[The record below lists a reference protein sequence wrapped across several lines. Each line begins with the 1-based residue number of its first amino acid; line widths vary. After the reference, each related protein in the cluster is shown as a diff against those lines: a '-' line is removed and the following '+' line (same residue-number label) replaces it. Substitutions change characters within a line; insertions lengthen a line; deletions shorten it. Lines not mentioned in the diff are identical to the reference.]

1 MNRRLVLAAVV
12 ALALAP
18 QTFANGWL
26 KTIAAAQKV
35 AKEKKQL
42 ILVDMF
48 AEWCGWCH
56 RFEREVFPS
65 KAFQDATTEIVLL
78 RLDTEDRK
86 EGTQMARKFAVTSL
100 PTFLI
105 LTPELELAGMIRGYS
120 PPNEFVKQLEQN
132 VASHNAF
139 LDRVKNEA
147 KFKNDYFKRLELA
160 KDFSTR
166 LAFDKA
172 EPRLR
177 KLTTEKGV
185 PAAVRDSAY
194 YELALVYTTQ
204 EKYTDA
210 QKTIRELLGV
220 SKLGE
225 SVERSRLLLGQIY
238 LQQGNLAAARDEF
251 REFKQV
257 FPNSPLIRNV
267 DMVLPQLEKRLNG
280 K

>member
-1 MNRRLVLAAVV
+1 LIRRLAAAAVI

-26 KTIAAAQKV
+26 KTVAAAQKA
-35 AKEKKQL
+35 AKEKQQL

-65 KAFQDATTEIVLL
+65 KVFQDATTDIILL

-86 EGTQMARKFAVTSL
+86 EGTAMARKYAVTSL
-100 PTFLI
+100 PTFLL

-120 PPNEFVKQLEQN
+120 PPNEFVKQLGQSINAHE
-132 VASHNAF
+132 AF
-139 LDRVKNEA
+139 LARVKNEHSFR
-147 KFKNDYFKRLELA
+147 KDYFKRLELA
-160 KDFSTR
+160 KDFSSR

-177 KLTTEKGV
+177 KLATEKGV

-194 YELALVYTTQ
+194 YELALLYFTQ
-204 EKYTDA
+204 DKHSDA
-210 QKTIRELLGV
+210 VKTVKELLAL

-238 LQQGNLAAARDEF
+238 LQQGNLLGARNEF
-251 REFKQV
+251 REFKHLY
-257 FPNSPLIRNV
+257 PNSPLIRNV
-267 DMVLPQLEKRLNG
+267 DQVLPQLEKRLAG